1 MIRGSTRMRR
11 VLPALL
17 GVALLASSLTGC
29 DWPERTLYVHPVY
42 ANYDVTSG
50 IVYRQTTR
58 WNGDPIQLRLD
69 IYEPRGDTKAERPV
83 MMWMFGGG
91 WRFGDR
97 NQLASLAQDSARRG
111 YVAVTIDYRT
121 RGDQDPFNLSAAELD
136 AYDDTIAAIQWLQAN
151 AATYRIDPEAIVPAG
166 FSAGAINALHA
177 VWRPGTRGPTVTP
190 AAGAVAGSG
199 MGFLSPPAGTPA
211 GDHVQRRRRTRSCPT
226 PRPSGRATTPPP
238 RATSASSSRP
248 RAAATRSPRTSRRS
262 RTTSSSSASSGRS
275 ATATRPC
282 LRASERV
289 ATLRSTTTRRDPAVL
304 G

>member
-1 MIRGSTRMRR
+1 MFRGSTRMRR

-199 MGFLSPPAGTPA
+199 MGFL
-211 GDHVQRRRRTRSCPT
+211 
-226 PRPSGRATTPPP
+226 TPPP
-238 RATSASSSRP
+238 GTPPVIMFNGDADPIVPYSAAKRSCDEST
-248 RAAATRSPRTSRRS
+248 AAGNLCILV
-262 RTTSSSSASSGRS
+262 TTAGGGHTIAPNFSAISHDFVF
-275 ATATRPC
+275 
-282 LRASERV
+282 ERI
-289 ATLRSTTTRRDPAVL
+289 LWPL
-304 G
+304 GYRNETMPTGI